1 MKSKEILIA
10 LLLVALTTIICTAN
24 SHEIYVTN
32 QGTYLKKKDESFN
45 QSTFHPNAY
54 YAKSERMLY
63 HLERQGWQFPNDTD
77 TSQKLG
83 RRLSVTAQ
91 DLMIERVYIRDI
103 DKCSYTLH
111 SLETLYSGK
120 ERMKGWVKSQSV
132 ATYHPNYKG
141 EVKKLFNHAEIH
153 PTYLGG
159 ELVSVLRLYDKYT
172 GGAHGVNNYAFHTYT
187 LAGKELKVKDLFD
200 DWERV
205 KDGLKFSLLEE
216 WVMRKKE
223 FAEEMHREGKKNLE
237 MRLLEVTDMG
247 AELVEVLD
255 SELAD
260 KGFIFT
266 LSEQGLRLN
275 LYFSR
280 YTLGPNPMGGSW
292 ISVPVNELP
301 ETVKGELRNWLPE
314 NQLTRPLPEGLKYL
328 SQSTQLKGI
337 FPKPEKFDEEFVIG
351 FQKLEDNLG
360 CLGKLWNILPE
371 SGGK

>member
-1 MKSKEILIA
+1 MKLKAILISI
-10 LLLVALTTIICTAN
+10 LIVTLTVVTCTAT
-24 SHEIYVTN
+24 SYELYVTN
-32 QGTYLKKKDESFN
+32 QGTYVKEKGHALE
-45 QSTFHPNAY
+45 QSAFHLNAFY
-54 YAKSERMLY
+54 VKSERMLY

-77 TSQKLG
+77 TSQKLE
-83 RRLSVTAQ
+83 RRLSITAQ
-91 DLMIERVYIRDI
+91 DLMIERVKIRDV

-120 ERMKGWVKSQSV
+120 ERMKGWVKSQSI

-159 ELVSVLRLYDKYT
+159 TLVSVLRVYDKYT
-172 GGAHGVNNYAFHTYT
+172 GGAHGVNNYEFHTYT
-187 LAGKELKVKDLFD
+187 LAGEALKVKNLFE

-205 KDGLKFSLLEE
+205 KDSLKFSLLEE

-223 FAEEMHREGKKNLE
+223 FAEEMHREGKENLE

-247 AELVEVLD
+247 AELVEVLE
-255 SELAD
+255 SELAN

-266 LSEQGLRLN
+266 LSERGIKFN

-280 YTLGPNPMGGSW
+280 YTLGANPLGGSW
-292 ISVPVNELP
+292 ISAPVNEMP
-301 ETVKGELRNWLPE
+301 EIVKGELRSWLPE
-314 NQLTRPLPEGLKYL
+314 NQLAQPLPEGLKYL
-328 SQSTQLKGI
+328 SQKTQLKGL
-337 FPKPEKFDEEFVIG
+337 FPKPESFDEEFVVR
-351 FQKLEDNLG
+351 FQSLEDNLG
-360 CLGKLWNILPE
+360 CLGKLWGIIPE